1 MLTSTMAR
9 RRRRWQKYCTDDL
22 GMQPFRTVRL
32 LPTTADEGFPLHTSG
47 KDNNR
52 GVPEMFRHAS
62 VIIYQERAATRGAA
76 LLHTRDISA
85 TILYQERIAALCLCQ
100 GLSLLHLLANHL
112 EGDGG
117 CKEDGRA
124 SAEYDTENHGEG
136 ETAYGITTKEED
148 AEEHEQGGE

>member
-32 LPTTADEGFPLHTSG
+32 LPTTADEESPLVQAEKT
-47 KDNNR
+47 
-52 GVPEMFRHAS
+52 
-62 VIIYQERAATRGAA
+62 IIEACRRCSDTPLSIIIQERAATRGAA
-76 LLHTRDISA
+76 PLHTMEISA
-85 TILYQERIAALCLCQ
+85 TIRSSRACESLCLCL

-117 CKEDGRA
+117 CKENGRA